1 MECEATPREEI
12 EEATG
17 KLGFK
22 ELDDG
27 LMHSVIDNDK
37 KTVDQADF
45 IKESINKGIGAFT
58 PDLLFE
64 QLVDNY
70 STAKNIYGPSL
81 IRQLTGY
88 DDSYIEKNV
97 GIPEFMADVKKK
109 IHQNLDQLKKDGLV
123 DKNYEFTE
131 KAAEL
136 AALSCFVE
144 EIENLVPK
152 GTIGKKYHNKTSH
165 YGVKNDIKTYKKGD
179 RYKDLAMKS
188 TVKAAIRRGHR
199 KLTKGDLRIFTRQSK
214 GRVHVIIAMDS
225 SGSMKGEKIG
235 TCKKAGIA
243 LAYRATEEKDK
254 VGLIVFGSDIKESIE
269 PTDDLTLLVKSMVNI
284 RASKETDIAKT
295 IEKATDLFHE
305 KNVTRH
311 LILITDAL
319 PTVGEDPTKD
329 TLKAVEIANK
339 SGITISVVGI
349 DIDDKGRDLA
359 EKIIELG
366 KGRLYIVKDLKEMDR
381 IILEDYY
388 RLSA

>member
-1 MECEATPREEI
+1 
-12 EEATG
+12 
-17 KLGFK
+17 
-22 ELDDG
+22 
-27 LMHSVIDNDK
+27 
-37 KTVDQADF
+37 
-45 IKESINKGIGAFT
+45 
-58 PDLLFE
+58 
-64 QLVDNY
+64 
-70 STAKNIYGPSL
+70 
-81 IRQLTGY
+81 
-88 DDSYIEKNV
+88 
-97 GIPEFMADVKKK
+97 
-109 IHQNLDQLKKDGLV
+109 
-123 DKNYEFTE
+123 
-131 KAAEL
+131 
-136 AALSCFVE
+136 
-144 EIENLVPK
+144 
-152 GTIGKKYHNKTSH
+152 
-165 YGVKNDIKTYKKGD
+165 
-179 RYKDLAMKS
+179 
-188 TVKAAIRRGHR
+188 
-199 KLTKGDLRIFTRQSK
+199 
-214 GRVHVIIAMDS
+214 
-225 SGSMKGEKIG
+225 
-235 TCKKAGIA
+235 
-243 LAYRATEEKDK
+243 
-254 VGLIVFGSDIKESIE
+254 KESIE